1 MKCPLCEM
9 EIPDHAEVCPEC
21 GNTELSPVAELE
33 KDNVSEK
40 NSATSVEALG
50 SPAETLLSHL
60 RTQQEVSPVVPP
72 VAPPPDEPSESSI
85 LTQHFDLLK
94 SLQRADEETTEWVAV
109 AKDSGKE
116 VGLLKVESPDEE
128 KQDEAYERALRAL
141 DFNHRNVMPV
151 YGVHEGEGDS
161 SFWISM
167 EPLLEGS
174 LADYLAEKEKVTRPV
189 AVALMCGLA
198 RGVAYIHQKH
208 FIHNALRPINIFLRK
223 EGKELVPKIGVFGS
237 ERDDGDNRKVYLAP
251 EQSEE
256 NVEESRAADIFSLGR
271 IFYQMVTGDTSPSI
285 DLTLLKHRP
294 RKLVHVIKK
303 CLEENPDDRY
313 ATADELLSDLE
324 KLSKEKK
331 SESKNQGLEEQ
342 IICPN
347 CGSKNDGDAKF
358 CEICSAG
365 LIVLC
370 GECGA
375 ENSVAEPMCSSCN
388 ADIHAF
394 TEAMQLLIR
403 LKRFKTQKKWKELSE
418 KETTVRSLVESLKG
432 NRGRTMAQELVK
444 HVEEAKKV
452 LSEIKLHQSILD
464 QAREAKDHAS
474 FIRAAEELSEWVSLS
489 DALKREVDEVKLV
502 QKKEIE
508 TIDALV
514 ATPPAKAKE
523 KRTRTP
529 RRVLEKKNVF
539 QSLLIGTAI
548 ITAGLLLGLGIH
560 QVVSLSRKN
569 SLQKALVSRDV
580 PVALALSEKLQ
591 GRYNSVNDAQMLK
604 LVVETQT
611 QMEKELQQRAVFLA
625 KYNKDVWEK
634 ANALKETAAKT
645 SEMVAALSLY
655 RELDTLL
662 QNADAPRDSLLGLQD
677 SWEALIADEAE
688 LDRLKRFFP
697 EQWTSIELNVK
708 AAHAESD
715 ILQAESFW
723 RSILEK
729 TQSLKQEATQ
739 KGLSEKEMVLSQNA
753 WGNRVRAVQ
762 KENPEYFEG
771 LERNQPELIQQITHL
786 EKLAAAQKAGG
797 AFSDAEKT
805 YKKLCS
811 LLDESV
817 EGSKGWK
824 KSQIYQEA
832 LEKAE
837 KFAEKMEWQAALLA
851 LDEADKSGSPDRSK
865 AATLREKIELK
876 LKFIRGVRKAYLDQ
890 LKMQDSAELSLKHPD
905 QWARLQT
912 LLARAEKEKN
922 PIKASQLYVEAR
934 VQLAQIVAGAAD
946 SKKVT
951 QVPSFTDRPKVG
963 NRWISRLETEV
974 QMDFLPLKPATFF
987 MGEQTGVAYEKPM
1000 HPVTISQP
1008 FWMSQYETT
1017 LRQFSI
1023 FLKSGGLPP
1032 QMKIDW
1038 RTFSLT
1044 PETFQLSK
1052 NRSGSGW
1059 DHPVCSISWDM
1070 AMRFC
1075 EWMTEQAHATGQL
1088 AKNFRYTLP
1097 TEAQWEYACR
1107 AGSVGAYAGELE
1119 QLGWYKDNSGGSIQP
1134 VGQKAPNAWGFFDM
1148 HGNAAE
1154 WVADHWHNDYYGA
1167 PSDGTAWLS
1176 PGSAYRV
1183 FRSGSAYN
1191 SANYC
1196 KSTSRG
1202 RALQK
1207 DKSSRR
1213 GFRVVLIKDE

>member
-1 MKCPLCEM
+1 MKCPLCEI

-21 GNTELSPVAELE
+21 GNTELSSVAEMEQE
-33 KDNVSEK
+33 KS
-40 NSATSVEALG
+40 SSTSVETSD
-50 SPAETLLSHL
+50 SPAEILLSHV
-60 RTQQEVSPVVPP
+60 RAQKEVSPVVLP
-72 VAPPPDEPSESSI
+72 VAPPPDEQPESSI
-85 LTQHFDLLK
+85 LTQHFDLMK
-94 SLQRADEETTEWVAV
+94 SIERTDTETTEWVAV

-128 KQDEAYERALRAL
+128 KQDEAHERASRAL

-174 LADYLAEKEKVTRPV
+174 LADFLTEKEKVTGPV

-208 FIHNALRPINIFLRK
+208 FIHNALRPINIFLQM
-223 EGKELVPKIGVFGS
+223 EGKELVPKIGIFGS
-237 ERDDGDNRKVYLAP
+237 ERDDGDSRKVYLAP
-251 EQSEE
+251 EQAGE
-256 NVEESRAADIFSLGR
+256 NIEESRAADIFSLGR
-271 IFYQMVTGDTSPSI
+271 IFFQLITGDTSPSI
-285 DLTLLKHRP
+285 DLTLLKHRKK
-294 RKLVHVIKK
+294 KLVHVIQK

-313 ATADELLSDLE
+313 ATADELLSELE
-324 KLSKEKK
+324 ELAKGKKTESKTQK
-331 SESKNQGLEEQ
+331 SEEQ
-342 IICPN
+342 VLCPN
-347 CGSKNDGDAKF
+347 CGSKNKKDARF

-370 GECGA
+370 GECGT
-375 ENSVAEPMCSSCN
+375 ENPVSNTNCSSCKT
-388 ADIHAF
+388 DMYAF
-394 TEAMQLLIR
+394 MEATQLLAR
-403 LKRFKTQKKWKELSE
+403 LKRFKAQKKWKELFE
-418 KETTVRSLVESLKG
+418 KEVPARSLVDALVG
-432 NRGRTMAQELVK
+432 DRGRTMAQDLVNL
-444 HVEEAKKV
+444 VEEAEKV
-452 LSEIKLHQSILD
+452 LSEIKLHKSILD
-464 QAREAKDHAS
+464 QAREAKDHVS
-474 FIRAAEELSEWVSLS
+474 FIRAVEELSEWISLP
-489 DALKREVDEVKLV
+489 DALKREVDEVKLL
-502 QKKEIE
+502 QKEAE
-508 TIDALV
+508 TVDV
-514 ATPPAKAKE
+514 PVVTPSEKAKE

-529 RRVLEKKNVF
+529 RKVLEKKNVF
-539 QSLLIGTAI
+539 QSVLIGTAI

-560 QVVSLSRKN
+560 QVVSISRKN

-580 PVALALSEKLQ
+580 SVALALSEKLQ

-611 QMEKELQQRAVFLA
+611 QMEKKLQKRAVFLA
-625 KYNKDVWEK
+625 KYNTEAWGK

-655 RELDTLL
+655 RELDVLL
-662 QNADAPRDSLLGLQD
+662 QNADAPRDSLLGLQN
-677 SWEALIADEAE
+677 SWEALIADAAA

-697 EQWTSIELNVK
+697 ERWMSIEFDVE
-708 AAHAESD
+708 AAHAETD
-715 ILQAESFW
+715 VLQVESFW
-723 RSILEK
+723 RSILEQ
-729 TQSLKQEATQ
+729 TQSLKQEAAQ
-739 KGLSEKEMVLSQNA
+739 KGLFEKEMVLSQNA

-762 KENPEYFEG
+762 KENPDFFEG
-771 LERNQPELIQQITHL
+771 LKRNQPDLIQQITYL
-786 EKLAAAQKAGG
+786 EKSAAAQKAGG

-817 EGSKGWK
+817 DRSKGWK
-824 KSQIYQEA
+824 KNQLYQEA
-832 LEKAE
+832 LEDAE
-837 KFAEKMEWQAALLA
+837 MLAEKMEWQAALLA
-851 LDEADKSGSPDRSK
+851 LDEADKSGYPDRSK
-865 AATLREKIELK
+865 AATLRAQIELK
-876 LKFIRGVRKAYLDQ
+876 LEFVQGTRKAYLDQ
-890 LKMQDSAELSLKHPD
+890 LKIQNSATLCQKHPH
-905 QWARLQT
+905 QWADLQT

-934 VQLAQIVAGAAD
+934 MQLAQIVDGKTDA
-946 SKKVT
+946 KKARS
-951 QVPSFTDRPKVG
+951 VPEFSDRPDVG
-963 NRWISRLETEV
+963 TRWISRLGAEV
-974 QMDFLPLKPATFF
+974 QMDFLSLKPATFF

-1008 FWMSQYETT
+1008 FWMSQFETT
-1017 LRQFSI
+1017 LRQFSL
-1023 FLKSGGLPP
+1023 FLKSGGLPS

-1044 PETFQLSK
+1044 AETFQLSK
-1052 NRSGSGW
+1052 NRSGFGW
-1059 DHPVCSISWDM
+1059 DHPVCSISWDI

-1088 AKNFRYTLP
+1088 ATNYRYTLP

-1119 QLGWYKDNSGGSIQP
+1119 QLGWYKENSGGSIQP

-1154 WVADHWHNDYYGA
+1154 WVSDHWHNDYYGA
-1167 PSDGTAWLS
+1167 PSDGTVWLS

-1191 SANYC
+1191 SAHYC

-1207 DKSSRR
+1207 DKSTRR
-1213 GFRVVLIKDE
+1213 GFRVVLVKDE